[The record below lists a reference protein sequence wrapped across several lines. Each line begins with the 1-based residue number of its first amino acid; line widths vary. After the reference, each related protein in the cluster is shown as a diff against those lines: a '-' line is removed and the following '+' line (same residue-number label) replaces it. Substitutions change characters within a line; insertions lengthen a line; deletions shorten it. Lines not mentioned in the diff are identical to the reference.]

1 MKESSGGMCMK
12 HSGLD
17 ERLDA
22 ILVRAAM
29 RLEERMRLA
38 YFRGNLAKYLE
49 RVGLAKYMDEEKLAK
64 GSLLDLQDDAAVVMA
79 YRLRKARNRGY
90 LKEALDELNMA
101 ELLQK
106 ETRIKTVVPSIK
118 RQPAEKKVQLQMV
131 KGENKSSALTAEEK
145 KKLLKNF
152 KVIK

>member
-1 MKESSGGMCMK
+1 MKN
-12 HSGLD
+12 SGLD

-38 YFRGNLAKYLE
+38 YFRGNLVRYLE
-49 RVGLAKYMDEEKLAK
+49 RIGLAGYLDEEKLAK
-64 GSLLDLQDDAAVVMA
+64 GSLLELQDDAAVVMA
-79 YRLRKARNRGY
+79 YRLRRARNRGY

-106 ETRIKTVVPSIK
+106 ETRIKTVVPSMK
-118 RQPAEKKVQLQMV
+118 RNLEVKKVQLQMV
-131 KGENKSSALTAEEK
+131 KGENKSSALTKEEK
-145 KKLLKNF
+145 KELMKNF
-152 KVIK
+152 RVIK

>member
-1 MKESSGGMCMK
+1 MK

-17 ERLDA
+17 ERLDS

-38 YFRGNLAKYLE
+38 YFRGNLAKYLD
-49 RVGLAKYMDEEKLAK
+49 RIGLAKYIDDEKLEK
-64 GSLLDLQDDAAVVMA
+64 GSLLDLQDEAAVAMA
-79 YRLRKARNRGY
+79 YRLRKARTRGY

-106 ETRIKTVVPSIK
+106 ETRIKTVLPSSK
-118 RQPAEKKVQLQMV
+118 RQPEVKKVQLQMV
-131 KGENKSSALTAEEK
+131 RGENKSSALTEEEK
-145 KKLLKNF
+145 KALLKNF

>member
-1 MKESSGGMCMK
+1 MKN
-12 HSGLD
+12 SGLD

-38 YFRGNLAKYLE
+38 YFRGNLVRYLE
-49 RVGLAKYMDEEKLAK
+49 RIGLAGYLDEEKLAK

-79 YRLRKARNRGY
+79 YRLRRARNRGY

-106 ETRIKTVVPSIK
+106 ETRIKTVVPSMK
-118 RQPAEKKVQLQMV
+118 RNLEVKKVQLQMV
-131 KGENKSSALTAEEK
+131 KGENKSSALTKEEK
-145 KKLLKNF
+145 KELMKNF
-152 KVIK
+152 RVIK

>member
-1 MKESSGGMCMK
+1 MK

-49 RVGLAKYMDEEKLAK
+49 RIGLAKYMDEEKLAK

-106 ETRIKTVVPSIK
+106 ETRIKTVVPSTK
-118 RQPAEKKVQLQMV
+118 RQPEVKKVQLQMV
-131 KGENKSSALTAEEK
+131 KGENKSSVLSEEEK
-145 KKLLKNF
+145 KELLKNF

>member
-1 MKESSGGMCMK
+1 MKRSGM
-12 HSGLD
+12 D

-38 YFRGNLAKYLE
+38 YFRGNLSRYLE
-49 RVGLAKYMDEEKLAK
+49 RVGLAQYLDEEKLIK
-64 GSLLDLQDDAAVVMA
+64 GSLLDLQDDAALAMA
-79 YRLRKARNRGY
+79 YVLRKARNNGY
-90 LKEALDELNMA
+90 LKEALDKLNMA

-106 ETRIKTVVPSIK
+106 ENRIKTVLPSSK
-118 RQPAEKKVQLQMV
+118 RQPKVKKVRLQMV
-131 KGENKSSALTAEEK
+131 KGENKCSVLTDEEK
-145 KKLLKNF
+145 KELLKNF

>member
-131 KGENKSSALTAEEK
+131 RGENKSSALTAEEK

>member
-118 RQPAEKKVQLQMV
+118 RQPAENKVQLQMV

>member
-1 MKESSGGMCMK
+1 
-12 HSGLD
+12 
-17 ERLDA
+17 
-22 ILVRAAM
+22 
-29 RLEERMRLA
+29 
-38 YFRGNLAKYLE
+38 
-49 RVGLAKYMDEEKLAK
+49 
-64 GSLLDLQDDAAVVMA
+64 
-79 YRLRKARNRGY
+79 
-90 LKEALDELNMA
+90 MA

-131 KGENKSSALTAEEK
+131 RGENKSSALTAEEK

>member
-1 MKESSGGMCMK
+1 MKEISGGMCMK

-131 KGENKSSALTAEEK
+131 QGENKSSALTAEEK

>member
-1 MKESSGGMCMK
+1 MKN
-12 HSGLD
+12 SGLD

-38 YFRGNLAKYLE
+38 YFRGNLVRYLE
-49 RVGLAKYMDEEKLAK
+49 RIGLAGYLDEEKLVK
-64 GSLLDLQDDAAVVMA
+64 GSLLELQDDAAVVMA
-79 YRLRKARNRGY
+79 YRLRRARNRGF

-106 ETRIKTVVPSIK
+106 ETRIRTVVPSAK
-118 RQPAEKKVQLQMV
+118 RQPEMKKVQLQMV
-131 KGENKSSALTAEEK
+131 KGENKSSALSEEEK

>member
-1 MKESSGGMCMK
+1 MKN
-12 HSGLD
+12 SGLD

-38 YFRGNLAKYLE
+38 YFRGNLVRYLE
-49 RVGLAKYMDEEKLAK
+49 RIGLAGYLDEEKLAK
-64 GSLLDLQDDAAVVMA
+64 GSLLELQDDAAVVMA
-79 YRLRKARNRGY
+79 YRLRRARNRGY

-106 ETRIKTVVPSIK
+106 ETRIKTVVPSTK
-118 RQPAEKKVQLQMV
+118 RNMEVKKVQLQMV
-131 KGENKSSALTAEEK
+131 KGENKSSALTKEEK
-145 KKLLKNF
+145 KELLKNF

>member
-1 MKESSGGMCMK
+1 MK

-38 YFRGNLAKYLE
+38 YFRGNLVKYLE
-49 RVGLAKYMDEEKLAK
+49 RIGLADYLDEEKLAK
-64 GSLLDLQDDAAVVMA
+64 GSLLELQDDAAVVMA
-79 YRLRKARNRGY
+79 YRLRRARNRGY

-106 ETRIKTVVPSIK
+106 ETRIKTVVPSTK
-118 RQPAEKKVQLQMV
+118 RNMEVKKVQLQMV
-131 KGENKSSALTAEEK
+131 KGENKSSVLTKEEK
-145 KKLLKNF
+145 KELLKNF

>member
-1 MKESSGGMCMK
+1 MK

-17 ERLDA
+17 ERLDS
-22 ILVRAAM
+22 IMVRAAL

-38 YFRGNLAKYLE
+38 YFRGNLVKYLD
-49 RVGLAKYMDEEKLAK
+49 RIGLAKYIDDEKLLK

-79 YRLRKARNRGY
+79 YRLRKARSRGY

-106 ETRIKTVVPSIK
+106 EPHIKTVKPSIK
-118 RQPAEKKVQLQMV
+118 RQPEVKKVQLQMV
-131 KGENKSSALTAEEK
+131 KGENKSSALSEEEK

-152 KVIK
+152 RVIK

>member
-1 MKESSGGMCMK
+1 MKN
-12 HSGLD
+12 SGLD

-38 YFRGNLAKYLE
+38 YFRGNLVRYLE
-49 RVGLAKYMDEEKLAK
+49 RIGLAGYLDEEKLVK
-64 GSLLDLQDDAAVVMA
+64 GSLLELQDDAAVVMA
-79 YRLRKARNRGY
+79 YRLRRARNRGF

-106 ETRIKTVVPSIK
+106 ETRIRTVVPSAK
-118 RQPAEKKVQLQMV
+118 RQPEMKKVQLQMV
-131 KGENKSSALTAEEK
+131 RGENKSSALSEEEK

>member
-131 KGENKSSALTAEEK
+131 QGENKSSALTAEEK

>member
-1 MKESSGGMCMK
+1 MKRSGM
-12 HSGLD
+12 D

-38 YFRGNLAKYLE
+38 YFRGNLTKYLE
-49 RVGLAKYMDEEKLAK
+49 RIGLAKYIDEEKLMR

-79 YRLRKARNRGY
+79 YRLRNARMRGY

-101 ELLQK
+101 ELLLQD
-106 ETRIKTVVPSIK
+106 THVKTVLPSPK
-118 RQPAEKKVQLQMV
+118 RQPKVKKASLQMV
-131 KGENKSSALTAEEK
+131 KGENKSSALTDEEK

>member
-1 MKESSGGMCMK
+1 MKEISGVMCMK

-17 ERLDA
+17 ERLDS

-38 YFRGNLAKYLE
+38 YFRGNLTKYLD
-49 RVGLAKYMDEEKLAK
+49 RIGLAKYIDDEKLLK
-64 GSLLDLQDDAAVVMA
+64 GSLLDLQDDAAVAMA
-79 YRLRKARNRGY
+79 YCLRKARKRGY
-90 LKEALDELNMA
+90 LKEALDELNMS
-101 ELLQK
+101 ELLQR
-106 ETRIKTVVPSIK
+106 ETRIKTVVPTMK
-118 RQPAEKKVQLQMV
+118 RQPELNKVQLQMV
-131 KGENKSSALTAEEK
+131 KGENKSSALSEEEK

>member
-1 MKESSGGMCMK
+1 MFSGGMLMK
-12 HSGLD
+12 RSSMD

-38 YFRGNLAKYLE
+38 YFRGNLSRYLE
-49 RVGLAKYMDEEKLAK
+49 RVGLAQYIDEEKLIK
-64 GSLLDLQDDAAVVMA
+64 GSLLDLQDDAALAMA
-79 YRLRKARNRGY
+79 YVLRKARNNGY
-90 LKEALDELNMA
+90 LKEALDKLNMA

-106 ETRIKTVVPSIK
+106 ENRIKTVLPSSK
-118 RQPAEKKVQLQMV
+118 RQPRVKKVRLQMV
-131 KGENKSSALTAEEK
+131 KGENKCSALTDEEK